1 MDPLSARFM
10 FSVQKVRE
18 NVFYGRNIPDINAVG
33 YEVTEDQVCC
43 NDQENLLLEIRLNT
57 I

>member
-1 MDPLSARFM
+1 M

-18 NVFYGRNIPDINAVG
+18 NVFYGSNIPDINAVG